1 MIRRCLL
8 ILGLL
13 LLLTG
18 CTDSID
24 SVTRELRNMNNEVI
38 DAMMM
43 VTNET
48 QAHRMNA
55 RVFKPMRERYGEI
68 ERKLKIVN
76 ANRLKKEFAKE
87 VLESDGMQV
96 YLTDL
101 AVNRQ
106 RFALEMTR
114 LRNLHKQILDDADP
128 QQPPQKIC
136 PVLHEMMTKEGFFD
150 PVQKQLYAP
159 TLVKMMH
166 DFPTW
171 KLQGYDEMWVKFAE
185 RRDAFLP
192 PGERKPRPGAAPER
206 PIELVR

>member
-48 QAHRMNA
+48 QASRMNV
-55 RVFKPMRERYGEI
+55 RVFKPMRDRYGEI

-114 LRNLHKQILDDADP
+114 LRNLYKQILDDAADP

-136 PVLHEMMTKEGFFD
+136 PVLHELMTKEGFFD

-159 TLVKMMH
+159 TLVKMMN

-171 KLQGYDEMWVKFAE
+171 KLEGYDEMWAKFAK
-185 RRDAFLP
+185 RRLAFLP
-192 PGERKPRPGAAPER
+192 PRDIA
-206 PIELVR
+206 LVR